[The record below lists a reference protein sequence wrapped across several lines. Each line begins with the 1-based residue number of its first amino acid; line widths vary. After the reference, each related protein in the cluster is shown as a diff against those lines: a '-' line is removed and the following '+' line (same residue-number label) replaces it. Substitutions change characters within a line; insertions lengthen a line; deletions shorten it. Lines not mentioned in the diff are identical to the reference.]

1 MATAKT
7 TTPLDQARVTQIA
20 QSIRGAVTPFLGAN
34 SAKVDA
40 QTAANDAS
48 KAEVS
53 LREAIMITVA
63 DLSQQGQWTESEV
76 SAAAARAASM
86 SNSDTEKSLAT
97 FIGET
102 KRAMHPS
109 VRAHVPALVN
119 LRDLCWTSE
128 TEMVKADKT
137 APKPLRKAFARQ
149 YHMLIAIFGEA
160 QSGRILTTAEDVM
173 RFAEASDPDLD
184 LDKVKA
190 RLDRIR
196 EQLAAFYHDWPVD
209 DIQVCVDALNEIDKK
224 ALRSSRRA
232 IEVVPAVV
240 ADSPQVI
247 PAVVETD
254 DEETYEVEHTTSAPA
269 QGASDI
275 LSDILGETEA
285 HLALAA

>member
-7 TTPLDQARVTQIA
+7 TTPLDQARVAKIA

-40 QTAANDAS
+40 QTATNDAS

-76 SAAAARAASM
+76 STAAARAAAM

-137 APKPLRKAFARQ
+137 SPKPLRKAFARQ
-149 YHMLIAIFGEA
+149 YHMLIAMLGEA

-173 RFAEASDPDLD
+173 RFAEASDPNLD

-232 IEVVPAVV
+232 VAVPPAVV
-240 ADSPQVI
+240 ADNPEVV

-254 DEETYEVEHTTSAPA
+254 DEETYEVEHMASAPA